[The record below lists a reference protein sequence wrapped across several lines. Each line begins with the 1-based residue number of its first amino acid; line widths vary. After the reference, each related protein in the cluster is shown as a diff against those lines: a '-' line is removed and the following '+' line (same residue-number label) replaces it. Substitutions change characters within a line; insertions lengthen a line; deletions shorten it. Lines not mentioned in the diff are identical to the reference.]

1 MTSADRRDDPVLSL
15 DIVSF
20 DYGSRSVIEA
30 ISFDVRPG
38 EFLAIVGPNG
48 CGKSTALK
56 LMAGL
61 LAPSTGNVLLQGKRV
76 ASMRRKAIARELAL
90 LAQSNEAPAGMLVR
104 DLIGMGRFAHEGWFT
119 SGTREDQRQIADAMR
134 IMDVEPF
141 ADRRVGELSGGQLQ
155 RCRMAMTLAQDANV
169 LLLDEPTNNLD
180 LNYQY
185 ALLDVA
191 RRQSKAGR
199 AVVAVLHDLTQAS
212 LYADRIILMDKGRI
226 VADGLPADVL
236 TVERVEAV
244 YGIRTA
250 STQIGRAVVLLPES
264 ALL

>member
-15 DIVSF
+15 DTVSF

-30 ISFDVRPG
+30 ISFDVRHG

-119 SGTREDQRQIADAMR
+119 AETQEDRRHIADAMR
-134 IMDVEPF
+134 IMDVEAF
-141 ADRRVGELSGGQLQ
+141 SDRRVGELSGGQLQ
-155 RCRMAMTLAQDANV
+155 RCRMAMTLAQDANI

-191 RRQSKAGR
+191 RKQAKAGR

-212 LYADRIILMDKGRI
+212 LYADRIILMDAGKI
-226 VADGLPADVL
+226 VADGTPADVL
-236 TVERVEAV
+236 TVDMIEAV
-244 YGIRTA
+244 YGVRTTA
-250 STQIGRAVVLLPES
+250 LHFGGAVILLPES
-264 ALL
+264 ALR